1 MAIVLEPKTSY
12 NLISRTESRN
22 NKLLVHVK
30 LTDSCL
36 RALEEYQLVEVSS
49 RRKPSIKF
57 SGLQGSISIP
67 LRKSDSGDD
76 NTAQFQLD
84 CSAIQSGGQQGQMDC
99 IQQPGGSSN
108 IRTVGTITHKINV
121 KATDD
126 SYQMTQQRMKEAEEE
141 RKGISTKVLNTAPKK
156 GSKKFSKT
164 HDSISAFRK
173 QIRSGSRPKVSSGPS
188 KTLRERVIH
197 LLAVRPFKK
206 PELISKLTTGKDG
219 VNLKDRNSL
228 TSILQQVA
236 VMTDNQYKLL
246 KHLYSEV
253 QVETWPSYSEAEKQ
267 LVRRKMKSE
276 MNDSSLV
283 SSSSSSP
290 PKSIETKRQSSKR
303 ICASETE
310 RSSKRQRI
318 SHIKNNNNI
327 IKDDPDEKSPN
338 SVDKSKLSK
347 TNSTESTEPVSLPD
361 SQVVESSTTE
371 NSLNGVNGVDSPEF
385 MRKYKPITSYEQRC
399 SYKKDFQE
407 EYEEYIALKEKT
419 APISIKFTDLQS
431 KRLQFPEEST
441 ERQAIDKEIQDL
453 YVKVHKD
460 PLWKQTK
467 ARCLELHT
475 KLSYIKGLI
484 TAYDKSAANT

>member
-12 NLISRTESRN
+12 NLISPTESGN

-57 SGLQGSISIP
+57 SGFQGSISIP
-67 LRKSDSGDD
+67 LRKADSGDD
-76 NTAQFQLD
+76 NTAEFQLD
-84 CSAIQSGGQQGQMDC
+84 CSAIQSGGRQGGMDC
-99 IQQPGGSSN
+99 IQQPSGSKD

-141 RKGISTKVLNTAPKK
+141 RKGVSTKVINTPKK
-156 GSKKFSKT
+156 GSRKSFKN
-164 HDSISAFRK
+164 ISSYKQQNSVIAAVKR
-173 QIRSGSRPKVSSGPS
+173 QIRSGTGPKVSSS

-197 LLAVRPFKK
+197 LLAVRPYKK
-206 PELISKLTTGKDG
+206 PELISRLTKDG

-228 TSILQQVA
+228 TGILQQVA
-236 VMTDNQYKLL
+236 VMTDNQYRLL

-253 QVETWPSYSEAEKQ
+253 QVETWPNYSETEKQ
-267 LVRRKMKSE
+267 VLRRKMKSE

-283 SSSSSSP
+283 TSSTSP
-290 PKSIETKRQSSKR
+290 PKITETNKQTSKR
-303 ICASETE
+303 ICPSEAD

-327 IKDDPDEKSPN
+327 IKHPEDRSSS

-347 TNSTESTEPVSLPD
+347 TSPAESTEVSLPVK
-361 SQVVESSTTE
+361 QEVESSTTE
-371 NSLNGVNGVDSPEF
+371 NSINGVNGLDSPEF
-385 MRKYKPITSYEQRC
+385 MRKYKPITTYEQRC
-399 SYKKDFQE
+399 LYKKDFQT
-407 EYEEYIALKEKT
+407 EYKEYKALKEKLDSVST
-419 APISIKFTDLQS
+419 KFTDLQS
-431 KRLQFPEEST
+431 KRLQFPDEST
-441 ERQAIDKEIQDL
+441 ERKEIDKEILEL
-453 YVKVHKD
+453 YEKIQKD
-460 PLWKQTK
+460 TLWQQTK
-467 ARCLELHT
+467 KQCHELHT

-484 TAYDKSAANT
+484 AAYDKSAANT

>member
-12 NLISRTESRN
+12 NLISRTESSN

-67 LRKSDSGDD
+67 LRKADSGDD

-84 CSAIQSGGQQGQMDC
+84 CSAIQSGGRQGVMDC
-99 IQQPGGSSN
+99 IQQPGGSSD

-141 RKGISTKVLNTAPKK
+141 RKGVSTKVLNTAPKK
-156 GSKKFSKT
+156 GSKKIFKK
-164 HDSISAFRK
+164 HDSVLA
-173 QIRSGSRPKVSSGPS
+173 QIRSGSRAKVSSGPS
-188 KTLRERVIH
+188 KTLRDRVIH
-197 LLAVRPFKK
+197 LLAVKPFKK
-206 PELISKLTTGKDG
+206 PELISKLTKDG
-219 VNLKDRNSL
+219 VSLKDRNSL

-236 VMTDNQYKLL
+236 VMTDNQYRLL

-253 QVETWPSYSEAEKQ
+253 QVETWPNYSEAEKQ
-267 LVRRKMKSE
+267 LVRRKKKSE

-283 SSSSSSP
+283 TSSSSSP
-290 PKSIETKRQSSKR
+290 PKSIEATKQKNKR
-303 ICASETE
+303 ICPSEAE

-327 IKDDPDEKSPN
+327 IKDPDQKSPN
-338 SVDKSKLSK
+338 SADKSKLSK
-347 TNSTESTEPVSLPD
+347 TSLTESTEPVSLPD
-361 SQVVESSTTE
+361 RQVVESSTTE
-371 NSLNGVNGVDSPEF
+371 KSLNGVNGLDSPEF

-399 SYKKDFQE
+399 LYKKDFQE
-407 EYEEYIALKEKT
+407 EYEEYIGLKEKT
-419 APISIKFTDLQS
+419 EPISIKFTDLQS
-431 KRLQFPEEST
+431 KRLQFPEKST
-441 ERQAIDKEIQDL
+441 ERQAIDKEIQEL
-453 YVKVHKD
+453 YVKVKKD
-460 PLWKQTK
+460 PLWQQTK